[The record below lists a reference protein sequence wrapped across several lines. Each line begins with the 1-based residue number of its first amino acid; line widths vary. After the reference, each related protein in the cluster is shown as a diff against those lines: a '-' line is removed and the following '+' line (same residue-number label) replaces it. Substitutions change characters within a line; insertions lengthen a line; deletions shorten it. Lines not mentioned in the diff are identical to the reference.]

1 MDTSGAGAEAAG
13 VDDHIQSVS
22 GLSDSLLRQLR
33 QSLQR
38 IDEINRITR
47 IISMNARIEAVR
59 IGAAGRS
66 FGVIAQEMETL
77 SRRVS
82 ETSAEIDRMA
92 GHTSG
97 DLRQRLDRLRD
108 DVRRTRLTDLALANI
123 DLIDRNLYER
133 SCDVRWWA
141 TDAAVV
147 AAAQDPRPAAL
158 AHASQRLG
166 QILDSYTVYFDLV
179 LADLQGQVL
188 ANGRPERYRS
198 AGQSVAQ
205 QEWFQGA
212 RGTRSGEEFGFQSM
226 HASPLAGGERVLVY
240 SCTVREGGR
249 VHGRPL
255 GVLGI
260 VFRWDALA
268 QTVVERTPLSEAEW
282 RRSRVCIVDPQGRV
296 LADTRGQAGGS
307 LEFDGR
313 AALFAQPR
321 AALRVELEGRP
332 HCIAQAASPGYETYR
347 TGWHCVVLQ
356 AEDEAAAAGI
366 A

>member
-1 MDTSGAGAEAAG
+1 MNARAVAPVSDAGI
-13 VDDHIQSVS
+13 DDHIQSVS
-22 GLSDSLLRQLR
+22 GLSDSLLKQLR

-66 FGVIAQEMETL
+66 FGVIAEEMDTL

-82 ETSAEIDRMA
+82 ETAQDIDRMA
-92 GHTSG
+92 GRTST
-97 DLRQRLDRLRD
+97 DLRERLDQLQN

-141 TDAAVV
+141 TDGAMV
-147 AAAQDPRPAAL
+147 AAAQDPQPAAL

-179 LADLQGQVL
+179 LTDLHGNVL
-188 ANGRPERYRS
+188 ANGRPRQYRS
-198 AGQSVAQ
+198 TGQSVAG
-205 QEWFQGA
+205 QEWFQSA
-212 RGTRSGEEFGFQSM
+212 MRTDSGEAFGFQSM
-226 HASPLAGGERVLVY
+226 HASTLAGGERVLVY

-249 VHGRPL
+249 VQGRVL

-268 QTVVERTPLSEAEW
+268 QTIVENTPLSEAEW
-282 RRSRVCIVDPQGRV
+282 RRSRVCIVDAQGHV
-296 LADTRGQAGGS
+296 LADSAGQGGNGR
-307 LEFDGR
+307 LELPGR
-313 AALFAQPR
+313 DALFAVPR
-321 AALRVELEGRP
+321 GAAEEMLEGRP

-347 TGWHCVVLQ
+347 TGWHCVILQ
-356 AEDEAAAAGI
+356 AVG
-366 A
+366 

>member
-1 MDTSGAGAEAAG
+1 MNARAAAPTDDAGI
-13 VDDHIQSVS
+13 DDHIQSVS
-22 GLSDSLLRQLR
+22 GLSDALLKQLR
-33 QSLQR
+33 QSLQK

-59 IGAAGRS
+59 IGTAGRS
-66 FGVIAQEMETL
+66 FGVIAEEMDTL

-82 ETSAEIDRMA
+82 DTAQEIDRMA
-92 GHTSG
+92 GRTST
-97 DLRQRLDRLRD
+97 DLRERLEQLQT

-147 AAAQDPRPAAL
+147 AAAQDPQPAAL

-179 LADLQGQVL
+179 LADLHGNVV
-188 ANGRPERYRS
+188 ANGRPRQYRS
-198 AGQSVAQ
+198 VGQSVAQ
-205 QEWFQGA
+205 QPWFQSA
-212 RGTRSGEEFGFQSM
+212 MATQSGEAFGFQSM

-249 VHGRPL
+249 VQGRPL

-260 VFRWDALA
+260 VFRWNALA
-268 QTVVERTPLSEAEW
+268 QTIVEHTPLSDAEW
-282 RRSRVCIVDPQGRV
+282 GRSRVCIVDGQGQV
-296 LADTRGQAGGS
+296 LADTQSVDAAAR
-307 LEFDGR
+307 LDFPGR
-313 AALFAQPR
+313 ATLFAEPR
-321 AALRVELEGRP
+321 AATELMLDGRP

-347 TGWHCVVLQ
+347 TGWHCVILQ
-356 AEDEAAAAGI
+356 GTG
-366 A
+366 

>member
-1 MDTSGAGAEAAG
+1 MNACAAAPVPDAGI
-13 VDDHIQSVS
+13 DDHIQSVS
-22 GLSDSLLRQLR
+22 GLSDSLLKQLR
-33 QSLQR
+33 QSLQK

-66 FGVIAQEMETL
+66 FGVIAEEMDTL

-82 ETSAEIDRMA
+82 DTAQEIDRMA
-92 GHTSG
+92 DRTST
-97 DLRQRLDRLRD
+97 DLRERLDRLQT

-147 AAAQDPRPAAL
+147 AATQDPNPAAL

-179 LADLQGQVL
+179 LADLDGTVI
-188 ANGRPERYRS
+188 ANGRPRQYRS
-198 AGQSVAQ
+198 VGQSVAQ
-205 QEWFQGA
+205 QAWFQSA
-212 RGTRSGEEFGFQSM
+212 MATASGEEFGFQSM

-240 SCTVREGGR
+240 ACTVRQDGR
-249 VHGRPL
+249 VTGRPL

-268 QTVVERTPLSEAEW
+268 QTIVERTPLSEAEW
-282 RRSRVCIVDPQGRV
+282 RRSRVCIVDGQGLL
-296 LADTRGQAGGS
+296 LAGTQAGGAAR
-307 LEFDGR
+307 LDFPGR
-313 AALFAQPR
+313 DALFAQPR
-321 AALRVELEGRP
+321 GAAERIVDGQMQCL
-332 HCIAQAASPGYETYR
+332 AQAASPGYETYR
-347 TGWHCVVLQ
+347 TGWHCVIVQ
-356 AEDEAAAAGI
+356 DAG
-366 A
+366 

>member
-1 MDTSGAGAEAAG
+1 MNARAADPTDDAGI
-13 VDDHIQSVS
+13 DDHIQSVS
-22 GLSDSLLRQLR
+22 GLSDSLLKQLR
-33 QSLQR
+33 QSLQK

-66 FGVIAQEMETL
+66 FGVIAEEMDTL

-82 ETSAEIDRMA
+82 DTAQEIDRMA
-92 GHTSG
+92 GRTSI
-97 DLRQRLDRLRD
+97 DLRERLEQLQT

-147 AAAQDPRPAAL
+147 AAAQDPQPAAL

-179 LADLQGQVL
+179 LTDLQGHVI
-188 ANGRPERYRS
+188 ANGRPRQYRS
-198 AGQSVAQ
+198 VGQSVAQ
-205 QEWFQGA
+205 QDWFQSA
-212 RGTRSGEEFGFQSM
+212 MATQSGEAFGFQSM

-249 VHGRPL
+249 VQGRPL

-268 QTVVERTPLSEAEW
+268 QTIVEHTPLSDAEW
-282 RRSRVCIVDPQGRV
+282 NRSRVCIVDGQGRV
-296 LADTRGQAGGS
+296 LADTSGDAAQR
-307 LEFDGR
+307 LDFPGR
-313 AALFAQPR
+313 ATLFAEPR
-321 AALRVELEGRP
+321 AATEWVLDGRP

-347 TGWHCVVLQ
+347 TGWHCVILQ
-356 AEDEAAAAGI
+356 GTG
-366 A
+366 

>member
-1 MDTSGAGAEAAG
+1 MNARAVAPVSDAGI
-13 VDDHIQSVS
+13 DDHIQSVS
-22 GLSDSLLRQLR
+22 GLSDSLLKQLR

-66 FGVIAQEMETL
+66 FGVIAEEMDTL

-82 ETSAEIDRMA
+82 ETAQDIDRMA
-92 GHTSG
+92 GRTST
-97 DLRQRLDRLRD
+97 DLRERLDQLQN

-141 TDAAVV
+141 TDGAMV
-147 AAAQDPRPAAL
+147 AAAQDPQPAAL

-179 LADLQGQVL
+179 LTDLHGNVL
-188 ANGRPERYRS
+188 ANGRPRQYRS
-198 AGQSVAQ
+198 AGQSVAG
-205 QEWFQGA
+205 QEWFQSA
-212 RGTRSGEEFGFQSM
+212 MRTDSGEAFGFQSM
-226 HASPLAGGERVLVY
+226 HASTLAGGERVLVY

-249 VHGRPL
+249 VQGRVL

-268 QTVVERTPLSEAEW
+268 QTIVENTPLSEAEW
-282 RRSRVCIVDPQGRV
+282 RRSRVCIVDAQGHV
-296 LADTRGQAGGS
+296 LADSAGQGGNGR
-307 LEFDGR
+307 LELPGR
-313 AALFAQPR
+313 DALFAVPR
-321 AALRVELEGRP
+321 GAAEEMLEGRP

-347 TGWHCVVLQ
+347 TGWHCVILQ
-356 AEDEAAAAGI
+356 AVG
-366 A
+366 

>member
-1 MDTSGAGAEAAG
+1 MNACSAAPVPDAGI
-13 VDDHIQSVS
+13 DDHIQSVS
-22 GLSDSLLRQLR
+22 GLSDSLLKQLR
-33 QSLQR
+33 QSLQK

-59 IGAAGRS
+59 IGTAGRS
-66 FGVIAQEMETL
+66 FGVIAEEMDTL

-82 ETSAEIDRMA
+82 DTAQEIDRMA
-92 GHTSG
+92 DRTST
-97 DLRQRLDRLRD
+97 DLRERLDRLQT

-147 AAAQDPRPAAL
+147 AATQDPNPAAL

-179 LADLQGQVL
+179 LADLDGTVI
-188 ANGRPERYRS
+188 ANGRPRQYRS
-198 AGQSVAQ
+198 VGQSVAQ
-205 QEWFQGA
+205 QAWFQSA
-212 RGTRSGEEFGFQSM
+212 MATASGEEFGFQSM

-240 SCTVREGGR
+240 ACTVRQDER
-249 VHGRPL
+249 VTGRPL

-268 QTVVERTPLSEAEW
+268 QTIVERTPLSEAEW
-282 RRSRVCIVDPQGRV
+282 RRSRVCIVDGQGLL
-296 LADTRGQAGGS
+296 LADTQAGGAAR
-307 LEFDGR
+307 LEFPGR
-313 AALFAQPR
+313 DALFAQPR
-321 AALRVELEGRP
+321 GAAERIVDGQMQCLA
-332 HCIAQAASPGYETYR
+332 HAASPGYETYR
-347 TGWHCVVLQ
+347 TGWHCVIVQ
-356 AEDEAAAAGI
+356 GVG
-366 A
+366 